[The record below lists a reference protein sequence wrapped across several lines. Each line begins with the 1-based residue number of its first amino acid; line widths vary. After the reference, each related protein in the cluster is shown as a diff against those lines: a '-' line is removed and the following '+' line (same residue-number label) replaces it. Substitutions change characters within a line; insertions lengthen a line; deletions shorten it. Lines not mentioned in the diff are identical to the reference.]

1 MVSEAATMPKKK
13 RAVEWP
19 KPKGRVKVLEPNDS
33 RFPETLAS
41 LVAVDERCYEPRHRN
56 LAALAQSAAL
66 RRSTGLVAAWDQEG
80 TCVGFLTYTPG
91 SMAVEV
97 TKVAVDPN
105 VRRGGFGRY
114 MLWTAVNAAK
124 AGGAS
129 EVRLRVECTNAGAV
143 KMYEQQGFVV
153 DVGRGVDGISFDFY
167 GPTRHATNMVLNVE
181 GDNWVLPR
189 VLGP

>member
-1 MVSEAATMPKKK
+1 
-13 RAVEWP
+13 
-19 KPKGRVKVLEPNDS
+19 
-33 RFPETLAS
+33 
-41 LVAVDERCYEPRHRN
+41 
-56 LAALAQSAAL
+56 
-66 RRSTGLVAAWDQEG
+66 
-80 TCVGFLTYTPG
+80 
-91 SMAVEV
+91 
-97 TKVAVDPN
+97 

-143 KMYEQQGFVV
+143 KMYEQQGFIV

-167 GPTRHATNMVLNVE
+167 GPTRHATNATNMVLNVE

>member
-1 MVSEAATMPKKK
+1 MPKKK

-41 LVAVDERCYEPRHRN
+41 LVAVDERCYEPKHRN

-97 TKVAVDPN
+97 TKVAVDP
-105 VRRGGFGRY
+105 
-114 MLWTAVNAAK
+114 K
-124 AGGAS
+124 
-129 EVRLRVECTNAGAV
+129 
-143 KMYEQQGFVV
+143 
-153 DVGRGVDGISFDFY
+153 
-167 GPTRHATNMVLNVE
+167 
-181 GDNWVLPR
+181 
-189 VLGP
+189 

>member
-1 MVSEAATMPKKK
+1 MPKKK

-19 KPKGRVKVLEPNDS
+19 KPKGRVKVLEPNDP
-33 RFPETLAS
+33 RFPETLAG
-41 LVAVDERCYEPRHRN
+41 LVAVDERCYEPKHRN
-56 LAALAQSAAL
+56 VAALAQSAAL

-80 TCVGFLTYTPG
+80 TCVGFLTFVPG
-91 SMAVEV
+91 SMACEV
-97 TKVAVDPN
+97 TKVAVDPK

-129 EVRLRVECTNAGAV
+129 EVRLRVECTNDGAV
-143 KMYEQQGFVV
+143 KMYEQQGFIV
-153 DVGRGVDGISFDFY
+153 DVGRGVDGISFDLY
-167 GPTRHATNMVLNVE
+167 GPTRHATDLVLNVE